1 MPEFRAKGIF
11 MLGVRVLCQ
20 YGPHLLPA
28 HQLKACQAL
37 AAVAETEHFIT
48 YFDSY
53 INLTG
58 GSDDVALLGRLKDSV
73 LAEVNKDFGNRK
85 LVRPLVDAIDK
96 CKRLQKSSES
106 KK

>member
-11 MLGVRVLCQ
+11 MLGARVLCQ
-20 YGPHLLPA
+20 YGPRLLPA

-37 AAVAETEHFIT
+37 AAAAETEHFIT

-53 INLTG
+53 INIG
-58 GSDDVALLGRLKDSV
+58 AGDDVEVLGRLKDTV
-73 LAEVNKDFGNRK
+73 LAEVTKDFANRK

-96 CKRLQKSSES
+96 SKRLQKSAGS

>member
-1 MPEFRAKGIF
+1 

-20 YGPHLLPA
+20 YGPRLLPV

-37 AAVAETEHFIT
+37 SAVAETEHFIT

-53 INLTG
+53 INITSG
-58 GSDDVALLGRLKDSV
+58 DDVEVLSKLKDSV
-73 LAEVNKDFGNRK
+73 LAEVTKDFANRK

-96 CKRLQKSSES
+96 SKRLQKSGES